1 MYTRISSRWNT
12 SPQFYSSLSTTCRMN
27 ISLYI
32 VKPIPSWSVCSR
44 RSHCTD
50 KSACCRCQCCY
61 MYTHNLK
68 LPTLSWLSRDRSRTL
83 SATDCLTRWP
93 VAAHA
98 HSTISWRFV
107 TRPLYLTQLFLFLVW
122 LSYVL
127 ISQQATIRNGHRLLL
142 TSTCTISHPLVLVHH
157 MTLPLR
163 LAFKLEPSNQL
174 ETTPCH
180 YRTSFH
186 YNFLP

>member
-1 MYTRISSRWNT
+1 M
-12 SPQFYSSLSTTCRMN
+12 L
-27 ISLYI
+27 LH
-32 VKPIPSWSVCSR
+32 V
-44 RSHCTD
+44 
-50 KSACCRCQCCY
+50 
-61 MYTHNLK
+61 HNLK

-157 MTLPLR
+157 MTLPLS
-163 LAFKLEPSNQL
+163 LAFKLAPSNQL
-174 ETTPCH
+174 ETTPFH

-186 YNFLP
+186 YIFLPSKTTQWHINSVKYMTSPPVAYMWQLSLKVLISRLE